1 MIKVGGNIDGKKL
14 GNDNVDDSDDN
25 EKNDGDVDSQRSFK
39 LDTKNVGWGGGFKGD
54 QGCIL

>member
-1 MIKVGGNIDGKKL
+1 MMKVGGNTDGKKL

-39 LDTKNVGWGGGFKGD
+39 LDT
-54 QGCIL
+54 